1 MKFRFWFHVGVFLFV
16 SMVYVFIFYEI
27 FYVGMEGVPLYV
39 ELPAYAYLICSP
51 ITIIP
56 STFMKAFIWRN
67 ALEVKGENLIIVRFL
82 WRSTMPIAS
91 LVGYEIRD
99 HNERE
104 KSILIKTKDKYIPI
118 YPAAIDGGVNG
129 CRKFLESLGISG
141 QDKSGGYKHVVG
153 SRGE

>member
-1 MKFRFWFHVGVFLFV
+1 MPVTSSNIVL
-16 SMVYVFIFYEI
+16 IAAP
-27 FYVGMEGVPLYV
+27 VGMLSIF
-39 ELPAYAYLICSP
+39 LK
-51 ITIIP
+51 T
-56 STFMKAFIWRN
+56 FIWRN

-91 LVGYEIRD
+91 LVDYEIRD

-141 QDKSGGYKHVVG
+141 QDKSGGYKHVKV
-153 SRGE
+153 SANSK